1 MIHAKKAH
9 EPPWD
14 ELARIQAEVAD
25 DKPRTRARRQ
35 ALDDAYSVVLD
46 ELGEH
51 TAASLR
57 QRFSNLVSNRRRK
70 FRERRAIEKFLVR
83 GDTEADDAL
92 DPVEI
97 LSRRE
102 VAAQVLT
109 EVGPGERA
117 LLWAV
122 AEGRSYEDLAAE
134 AREPAGTIKARVS
147 RLRTRL
153 RGRFPQLALAA

>member
-1 MIHAKKAH
+1 MIHAERAH

-46 ELGEH
+46 ELDKH
-51 TAASLR
+51 TDASLKR
-57 QRFSNLVSNRRRK
+57 RFANLVSNRRRK
-70 FRERRAIEKFLVR
+70 FRERRAIEKFLTR
-83 GDTEADDAL
+83 GVTEADDAL
-92 DPVEI
+92 DPVET

-102 VAAQVLT
+102 AAAQVLN
-109 EVGPGERA
+109 EVGPGEQA

-122 AEGRSYEDLAAE
+122 AEGRSYEDLASE
-134 AREPAGTIKARVS
+134 AGEPSGTIKARVS
-147 RLRTRL
+147 RLRNRL
-153 RGRFPQLALAA
+153 RGRFPELALAA